1 MANHAKW
8 MIYGANG
15 YTGHLIAVEAKR
27 RGLKPVL
34 AGRSADPIHR
44 LAAELG
50 LPAQIFDLSDI
61 VSSTAALLEI
71 AVVVNCAGP
80 FTATSGPMIKACLK
94 SRTHY
99 LDITGEIEVFVAAQ
113 RRQEDAK
120 SAGVVICSGVGFDVI
135 PTDCIAAVLKEALPD
150 ATHLVLAFDAK
161 GPMSP
166 GTARTMAES
175 LRLGQRGGRVRRNGM
190 IEEVPLAH
198 SWRRVD
204 FEGGSATAISIAWGD
219 IATAWFSTGI
229 PNIETCVKV
238 PFAIAIAGPALNWVR
253 PLLASAPGQR
263 VLHQLAKRSRGPN
276 EKELRMGR
284 SRL

>member
-80 FTATSGPMIKACLK
+80 FITTSGPMIKACLK

-190 IEEVPLAH
+190 IAEVPLAH

-238 PFAIAIAGPALNWVR
+238 PFAIAIAGPALN
-253 PLLASAPGQR
+253 
-263 VLHQLAKRSRGPN
+263 
-276 EKELRMGR
+276 
-284 SRL
+284 